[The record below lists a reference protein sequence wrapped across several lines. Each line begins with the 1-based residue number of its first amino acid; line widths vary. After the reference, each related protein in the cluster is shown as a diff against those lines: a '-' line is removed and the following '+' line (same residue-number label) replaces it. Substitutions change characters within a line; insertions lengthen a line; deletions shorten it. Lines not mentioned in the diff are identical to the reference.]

1 MIGRSLIIL
10 AVTTLGATAVVAH
23 SSKVTVH
30 RGSDTHTIEIDS
42 QGNALAPKVRI
53 ERVPQGP
60 AETATQ
66 ANTRMHVTGV
76 SGPAVQPVAG
86 QTLWLTDESG
96 RGLIACHL
104 AWTSLNPPW
113 VAGRHRHFVIRCYT
127 EDGEVARP
135 STTLRSWLPG
145 DVFRGRRQSL
155 AVSLPSMA
163 IPAPYL
169 RITGLRRW
177 NGLQHH
183 R

>member
-1 MIGRSLIIL
+1 MYQHLTKLILARVVAALCAVL

-53 ERVPQGP
+53 ERVPQSP

-76 SGPAVQPVAG
+76 SGPAAQPVAG

-96 RGLIACHL
+96 SGLIACHL
-104 AWTSLNPPW
+104 AWALLNPPW
-113 VAGRHRHFVIRCYT
+113 VAGRHGNFVIRCYT
-127 EDGEVARP
+127 EYGEVARP
-135 STTLRSWLPG
+135 STTYVS
-145 DVFRGRRQSL
+145 RGRRQSL
-155 AVSLPSMA
+155 AASLPSMA

-169 RITGLRRW
+169 RITG
-177 NGLQHH
+177 H
-183 R
+183 